1 MSLYMYLLWRANK
14 GFLRPGDIMIEHV
27 QLERDPDNDN
37 LPVLYKEKPIV
48 RKIEQILL
56 PYRKKEVMDMLATL
70 KVKA

>member
-1 MSLYMYLLWRANK
+1 MESQQRV
-14 GFLRPGDIMIEHV
+14 LRPGDIMIEHV

>member
-1 MSLYMYLLWRANK
+1 
-14 GFLRPGDIMIEHV
+14 MIEHV